1 MALALGLTA
10 ASNVADIAGEG
21 ISRTLFGLA
30 SVIAESAKNVR
41 FNSDAAVALSRR
53 VNELVAVV
61 GAELETADKGVPA
74 AWRAGLE
81 NFSAVLE
88 DTKRALEEQNRQS
101 YLAQFV
107 HRDRDAQTIKDLS
120 LQLRQAFDILKL
132 RAHINAQEQ
141 LDIITRAWGV
151 LIPEVVAPVTEENV
165 PATFIPPAAQ
175 FYFGRSAET
184 QAAVDLLD
192 RDGPTFL
199 AILGGPGMGKTS
211 LAVAV
216 LHEPTIATRF
226 DSRRYFVSCD
236 AAGLGIA
243 YQSRS
248 SAQKALMSKFGGG
261 ASVLVLDNFESAW
274 EAPSSRADAEETLSF
289 LASVNGLSVIVT
301 LRGSERP
308 QGVSW
313 TKPLL
318 PPLGPLDDSSATQL
332 FVTLSDVS
340 DVNAESAELLRLVDN
355 IPLALVLMANLSSYE
370 SSRELLSRWQTMKTS
385 MLQRSDDTGRLM
397 SLDVSIRLSLTSP
410 RMVQQPEAVTLLSL
424 LSLLPQGI
432 SQSDINLIASNLA
445 NPASALSCL
454 LRTSLAVRTADDRI
468 RVLCPIREYM
478 LLHHAPS
485 DAVLVPLYDHYFGIA
500 GLIDKEGL
508 PVSTAVAAAIEAVS
522 PELENLCCVVQHALN
537 HAPDPKAAVTATTC
551 ILDLLC
557 DTGIGST
564 APLQSA
570 LAAARNAQLDYLTGR
585 LLYLW
590 ANLAF
595 RSVTSG
601 DPQALWTEAL
611 QLFKRVNDVEGI
623 LDTTAQLSNYLP
635 PEQAIASCQEMRFLA
650 ESYGKPNRTVS
661 ALHKLSKA
669 YYRAGRKD
677 EAYECQEQVVKVQRS
692 LEHPDNR
699 MIGHSLAYMAD
710 FSIDA
715 GNITRGVGQLK
726 EAIPLFEESKYQT
739 GLGEART
746 LLGSVLTQRGDLGP
760 AIEELQAAARIFREQ
775 RVPFQEVWALHCL
788 VTAQLARGNDEA
800 GLEALHRA
808 EQAIIS
814 CDDSPNRHARVL
826 LTRGEVSFALGDLA
840 DARGALHAGLIT
852 ARGEDRLTNPEEML
866 FMEGKILE
874 VLAAVEQAE
883 DNYDEA
889 ITCCIVAAAIFRK
902 FFQATERLK
911 TYSTRSYF
919 LSHAS
924 GSGRRSQ
931 IWLYMPLVWPGR
943 EISTRLPVVGRNAR
957 FGGTKM

>member
-53 VNELVAVV
+53 ANELVAVV

-74 AWRAGLE
+74 AWRSGLE
-81 NFSAVLE
+81 NFSAALE

-101 YLAQFV
+101 YLAQFL
-107 HRDRDAQTIKDLS
+107 HRDRDAQTLKDLS

-141 LDIITRAWGV
+141 LNIITRAWGT
-151 LIPEVVAPVTEENV
+151 LIPEVVV
-165 PATFIPPAAQ
+165 PATDENVSAPSIPPAAQ

-184 QAAVDLLD
+184 EAAVDLLD
-192 RDGPTFL
+192 RDVPAFL

-216 LHEPTIATRF
+216 LHEPAIAMRF

-236 AAGLGIA
+236 AAEGQSTCLTIICGALGIV

-248 SAQKALMSKFGGG
+248 SAQKALMLKFGGD
-261 ASVLVLDNFESAW
+261 ASVLVLDNFDSAW
-274 EAPSSRADAEETLSF
+274 EAPSSRADAEEALSF
-289 LASVNGLSVIVT
+289 LASVDGLSVIVT

-340 DVNAESAELLRLVDN
+340 DVDTESAELLRLVDN

-370 SSRELLSRWQTMKTS
+370 SSRELLSRWQTLKTS

-424 LSLLPQGI
+424 LSLLPQGV

-454 LRTSLAVRTADDRI
+454 LRTSLAVRTVDDRI

-485 DAVLVPLYDHYFGIA
+485 DAVLAPLYDHYFGIA
-500 GLIDKEGL
+500 GLINKEGL

-551 ILDLLC
+551 ILDLLS
-557 DTGIGST
+557 DTGVGST

-570 LAAARNAQLDYLTGR
+570 LTAARNAQLDYLTGR

-601 DPQALWTEAL
+601 DPLALWTEAL

-669 YYRAGRKD
+669 YYRAGRKH
-677 EAYECQEQVVKVQRS
+677 EAYECQEQVVNVQRS

-746 LLGSVLTQRGDLGP
+746 LLGSVLTQSGDLGP
-760 AIEELQAAARIFREQ
+760 AIKELQAAARIFREQ

-800 GLEALHRA
+800 ALEALHRA

-883 DNYDEA
+883 DNYGEA

-902 FFQATERLK
+902 FAAQVNTVPTLARL
-911 TYSTRSYF
+911 
-919 LSHAS
+919 A
-924 GSGRRSQ
+924 Q
-931 IWLYMPLVWPGR
+931 PGR
-943 EISTRLPVVGRNAR
+943 EISTQLPVIERNAH
-957 FGGTKM
+957 FGGTKK